1 VNALRCSPSHIN
13 CNTQHLHTNQLHF
26 DITSQ
31 LQINSNHHSP
41 ASMTSMKRSSDAMEP
56 EPVDP
61 HNQIIDIPNNL
72 EVRIK
77 FINQEILR
85 AVQPLCLASRKAN
98 GIPDATSEPT
108 KSLLPRLEAFLRW
121 LETSVEITPALKQG
135 SKIASGLELMFK
147 KPEFHFEDR
156 TRERAQQLYEK
167 WEAQNWGKGE
177 VMEESTDDESLTGS
191 NDEPAPEAKRRRSSS
206 GAQGSENII
215 VPGKIRAPP
224 ASHPIFGEHGIMHGV
239 VLKISSRRKGYI
251 LDSRYQ
257 KHDAK
262 VFGHNGLEVGQWWPT
277 QLLALFNGAHGG
289 KIAGISGHKETGAY
303 SVVTSGGAYEE
314 LDEDRGN
321 TLYYS
326 RSRSH
331 DNKDPKKP
339 FPSSDGTLALKASQ
353 RTRNPV
359 RVLRAAGTGGSKS
372 GRSLRPT
379 VGIRYDGLYLVQ
391 DMQLRTNMN
400 GGLYEQFKLVRL
412 DGQPDLNNKAR
423 PTAAEIRDFYEREKG
438 Y

>member
-1 VNALRCSPSHIN
+1 MA
-13 CNTQHLHTNQLHF
+13 
-26 DITSQ
+26 
-31 LQINSNHHSP
+31 
-41 ASMTSMKRSSDAMEP
+41 SMKRSSDAMEP

-61 HNQIIDIPNNL
+61 HHQIIDIPNNL

-85 AVQPLCLASRKAN
+85 AVQPLCLESRKAK
-98 GIPDATSEPT
+98 GLPDATSEPT

-121 LETSVEITPALKQG
+121 LETSVEITPALKQD
-135 SKIASGLELMFK
+135 SKIATGLELMFK

-177 VMEESTDDESLTGS
+177 VVEESTDDESLTGN
-191 NDEPAPEAKRRRSSS
+191 NDEPAPDAKRRRSSS
-206 GAQGSENII
+206 GAQGSGTII
-215 VPGKIRAPP
+215 VPAKIRAPP
-224 ASHPIFGEHGIMHGV
+224 EDHPIFGKKGIMHGV
-239 VLKISSRRKGYI
+239 VLKVSNRTGRKDYI
-251 LDSRYQ
+251 LDSRYP
-257 KHDAK
+257 KTDAK
-262 VFGHNGLEVGQWWPT
+262 VYGHNRLDVGQWWPM
-277 QLLALFNGAHGG
+277 QIVALFRGAHGSKMG
-289 KIAGISGHKETGAY
+289 GISGNSETGAY

-326 RSRSH
+326 GSRSH
-331 DNKDPKKP
+331 DNTDPKKP
-339 FPSSDGTLALKASQ
+339 FPSSSGTLALKASQ
-353 RTRNPV
+353 RTHNPV
-359 RVLRAAGTGGSKS
+359 RVLRAAGAGGKKS
-372 GRSLRPT
+372 GSSWRPT
-379 VGIRYDGLYLVQ
+379 VGIRYDGLYHVQ
-391 DMQLRTNMN
+391 DMKLKANMN

-423 PTAAEIRDFYEREKG
+423 PTASEIRDFYEREKG